1 MNGTKKKSVCIRT
14 CSYDTIRTERQA
26 IRRVRSDTIK
36 ELAARLQCIG
46 VQSAIDFWL
55 FFY

>member
-1 MNGTKKKSVCIRT
+1 MNGRKKKSVRIQT
-14 CSYDTIRTERQA
+14 CTYDTFGIGRET

-36 ELAARLQCIG
+36 ELAAHLQCTG
-46 VQSAIDFWL
+46 LQSAIDFWL